1 MTEKRKPPPHA
12 WKKGQSGNP
21 AGKPAGARNK
31 ATQMVMVMLE
41 GAAKEVTTAI
51 IDAAKKGDL
60 AAARMV
66 LERLAPPVRER
77 AIALK
82 LPETQSIGGIDA
94 AQNAILAAVA
104 DGELLP
110 AEGTALAGIV
120 ESRRKAFETLEL
132 EKRIT
137 ELERHHGKR

>member
-1 MTEKRKPPPHA
+1 
-12 WKKGQSGNP
+12 
-21 AGKPAGARNK
+21 
-31 ATQMVMVMLE
+31 MVMVMLE
-41 GAAKEVTTAI
+41 GAAKEVATAI

-77 AIALK
+77 AIALT
-82 LPETQSIGGIDA
+82 LPETMSIQGIDA
-94 AQNAILAAVA
+94 AQSVILAAVA
-104 DGELLP
+104 EGELLP

-120 ESRRKAFETLEL
+120 ESRRKAFDTLEL

-137 ELERHHGKR
+137 ELERHHGKK